1 MDGVYGRIV
10 RLVSPRPTRRKHLRE
25 ERLFG
30 GRRGSGCVR
39 SYDTATQV
47 ACGPVTPPRLAWR
60 GREDERLRTRP
71 AATQPRLL
79 HAAKELVYDS
89 QTVPRVQLSSPH

>member
-1 MDGVYGRIV
+1 MREVV
-10 RLVSPRPTRRKHLRE
+10 RYSYT
-25 ERLFG
+25 
-30 GRRGSGCVR
+30 GCVR
-39 SYDTATQV
+39 TCDTPA
-47 ACGPVTPPRLAWR
+47 ARLESAWR
-60 GREDERLRTRP
+60 REDERLRTRP